1 MGEKKKDRFPIPD
14 IYVCSFHRV
23 CGVVHANTPTYA
35 AVYICTRRP
44 AAGSIYCMHAYAV
57 DFLSLHC
64 IWQQQLQ
71 VEMLRLT
78 TVTHRGRT
86 AYRMSAASYSV
97 TSMCCLPPCMPF
109 CLHIL
114 HWHRLHVH
122 YTSDLEKN
130 RHDRYTLLW
139 LWSIG
144 RSMVHEPQ
152 TTRCQTRP
160 DFIAPAEAY
169 MHSPARAHD
178 FMM

>member
-1 MGEKKKDRFPIPD
+1 MQFPPCVWCSACKHVHLLHMQQYIYAPASGRQHILHACICSRFSKPAL
-14 IYVCSFHRV
+14 HM
-23 CGVVHANTPTYA
+23 A
-35 AVYICTRRP
+35 A
-44 AAGSIYCMHAYAV
+44 AATSG
-57 DFLSLHC
+57 
-64 IWQQQLQ
+64 
-71 VEMLRLT
+71 MLRLT

-152 TTRCQTRP
+152 TTRCQTAGLHCPGRSIYAFTSSSSWLHDVSNRP
-160 DFIAPAEAY
+160 LFDTICQS
-169 MHSPARAHD
+169 HS
-178 FMM
+178 